1 MFVRFRQVGRRLKV
15 SLAETRRTE
24 GKVRHEHIAGLGSV
38 VIPSDVPERIA
49 FWRKLHERLARLANR
64 IDSET
69 QGKILGQVHG
79 RIPMPTV
86 DEMRALQIENAKADA
101 RLWSEL
107 QSRHDELVAG
117 QIGLRDAAEKK
128 ITENRAA
135 SENAK
140 RHAAIAR
147 ERLKKLSR
155 GEAVAGDL
163 GRPVSLRDQLKAAG
177 FSEADLR
184 AAEEWHQVCNLIC
197 GDDEAAIDE
206 FIHAWVRD
214 RIAAHERSDRAHQRK
229 VLKRVRYRIE
239 VLSRLDE
246 ATRKLVLERLAE

>member
-1 MFVRFRQVGRRLKV
+1 
-15 SLAETRRTE
+15 
-24 GKVRHEHIAGLGSV
+24 
-38 VIPSDVPERIA
+38 
-49 FWRKLHERLARLANR
+49 
-64 IDSET
+64 
-69 QGKILGQVHG
+69 
-79 RIPMPTV
+79 
-86 DEMRALQIENAKADA
+86 
-101 RLWSEL
+101 
-107 QSRHDELVAG
+107 
-117 QIGLRDAAEKK
+117 
-128 ITENRAA
+128 
-135 SENAK
+135 
-140 RHAAIAR
+140 
-147 ERLKKLSR
+147 
-155 GEAVAGDL
+155 L

>member
-15 SLAETRRTE
+15 SLVETRRTE

-147 ERLKKLSR
+147 ERLEKLSR

-184 AAEEWHQVCNLIC
+184 AAEEWPSAITPRQIVAKVPPGKGGLEELQIAEILRVSQRCMAKRGPSAPLQSADAICAPGRFPGGFPRVCA
-197 GDDEAAIDE
+197 G
-206 FIHAWVRD
+206 
-214 RIAAHERSDRAHQRK
+214 
-229 VLKRVRYRIE
+229 
-239 VLSRLDE
+239 
-246 ATRKLVLERLAE
+246 